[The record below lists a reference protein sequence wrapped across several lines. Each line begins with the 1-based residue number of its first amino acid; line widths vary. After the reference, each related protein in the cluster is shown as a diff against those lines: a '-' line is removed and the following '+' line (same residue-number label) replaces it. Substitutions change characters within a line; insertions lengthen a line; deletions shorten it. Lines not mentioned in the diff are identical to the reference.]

1 MQKKRFTVQYIRR
14 EIFSIVKKKEE
25 YSKIV
30 LFGSLKSAAKGVRN
44 STISDGR
51 LQTSRGTLNVSLVY
65 GM

>member
-30 LFGSLKSAAKGVRN
+30 LFGSLKSAAKG
-44 STISDGR
+44 S
-51 LQTSRGTLNVSLVY
+51 
-65 GM
+65 